1 MQKGAI
7 IMRLGILFILF
18 IILFASCHP
27 VAEAK
32 EQRSDLGVMK
42 AMQEELNRSW
52 EKLRLEGYES
62 PYFISYQI
70 KDNAFYSIEGKYGAV
85 VSSDSDRVRRLFVDV
100 RVGNYEFD
108 NSIRGQSGGKVPF
121 YNASYIPVDNDVDAI
136 RTVLWQA
143 TDYAYK
149 EALTQYFNKKANYVQ
164 KVKDEELAS
173 FSRENTSVYYG
184 PELNLLFNPKE
195 WESRIREI
203 SAVYK
208 DYRELI
214 DADVDVTAQ
223 RETNYF
229 INTEGT
235 RYIRDEILYSI
246 DAEVTARAEDG
257 KIIKNYRN
265 LYYVLPEDLPS
276 VEKIKSIIR
285 EMVEETIRLRKA
297 GVLAPVSVPA
307 ILEQEAAGIVFHE
320 AVGHRLEGERQIDD
334 REGQTFKEK
343 VGEKIVPTFLSIV
356 DDPTIKDVNGAHLVG
371 YYPFDDQGVPGQKA
385 LLIKDGVLRNFLL
398 SRTPI
403 EGFNKSN
410 GHGRAS
416 YGRAPMARMS
426 SLIVQSNNEY
436 TREKLKMLLME
447 EVKRQHKP
455 FGLIIKRM
463 EGGETN
469 TSSYDF
475 QAFKA
480 TPLVVYKVDPNTG
493 NETLVR
499 GIEVVGTPIVSIN
512 KIIATGNDYAVF
524 NGFCGAESG
533 YVPVSTVAP
542 SILIS
547 EIELQ
552 RVSEKKE
559 KLPLLPPPFFD
570 GSK

>member
-1 MQKGAI
+1 
-7 IMRLGILFILF
+7 MRLRILSILL
-18 IILFASCHP
+18 IILCASSHSNG
-27 VAEAK
+27 EAK
-32 EQRSDLGVMK
+32 QQRSDLQVIK

-52 EKLRLEGYES
+52 QKLRLEGYES
-62 PYFISYQI
+62 PYVISYQI

-164 KVKDEELAS
+164 QVKREELAS
-173 FSRENTSVYYG
+173 FSRENTSAYYG

-203 SAVYK
+203 SAIYK

-214 DADVDVTAQ
+214 DADVDITAQ
-223 RETNYF
+223 KETTYF
-229 INTEGT
+229 INSEGT

-265 LYYVLPEDLPS
+265 LYYVLQEDLPS
-276 VEKIKSIIR
+276 VEKIKSIVR

-297 GVLAPVSVPA
+297 EVLTPVSVPA

-343 VGEKIVPTFLSIV
+343 VGEKIVPAFLSIV
-356 DDPTIKDVNGAHLVG
+356 DDPTIKDFNGAHLVG

-385 LLIKDGVLRNFLL
+385 LLVQNGVLRNFLL

-436 TREKLKMLLME
+436 TREKLKELLME

-480 TPLVVYKVDPNTG
+480 TPLVVYKVDPTTG

>member
-1 MQKGAI
+1 M
-7 IMRLGILFILF
+7 LFHSIGE
-18 IILFASCHP
+18 S
-27 VAEAK
+27 K

-52 EKLRLEGYES
+52 EKLRLDGYES

-70 KDNAFYSIEGKYGAV
+70 KDNTYYSIEGKYGAV
-85 VSSDSDRVRRLFVDV
+85 VSSDKNRMRRLFVDV

-121 YNASYIPVDNDVDAI
+121 YNASYIPVDNDLDAI
-136 RTVLWQA
+136 RAVLWQA

-149 EALTQYFNKKANYVQ
+149 EALSQYFNKKANYVQ
-164 KVKDEELAS
+164 KVKDENFAS
-173 FSRENTSVYYG
+173 FSRENSNVYYD
-184 PELNLLFNPKE
+184 PEVNLFFDPKE
-195 WESRIREI
+195 WESKIREI
-203 SAVYK
+203 SAIYK
-208 DYRELI
+208 DYKELI
-214 DADVDVTAQ
+214 DADLDITAQ
-223 RETNYF
+223 KETTYF
-229 INTEGT
+229 INSEGT
-235 RYIRDEILYSI
+235 RYIRDEILYSM
-246 DAEVTARAEDG
+246 DAEVTTRAEDG

-276 VEKIKSIIR
+276 VEKIKSTIR
-285 EMVEETIRLRKA
+285 EMVEETIKLRVA
-297 GVLAPVSVPA
+297 EVLTPVSVPA
-307 ILEQEAAGIVFHE
+307 ILEPEAAGIVFHE

-343 VGEKIVPTFLSIV
+343 VGEKIVPAFLSIF
-356 DDPTIKDVNGAHLVG
+356 DDPTLKGFNGTHLVG
-371 YYPFDDQGVPGQKA
+371 YYPYDDQGVSGQKV
-385 LLIKDGVLRNFLL
+385 LLVQNGILKNFLL

-426 SLIVQSNNEY
+426 SLIIKSDDEY
-436 TREKLKMLLME
+436 TKEKLKELLIE
-447 EVKRQHKP
+447 EVKRQNKP
-455 FGLIIKRM
+455 FGLIIERM

-480 TPLVVYKVDPNTG
+480 TPLVVYKVDPKTG

-499 GIEVVGTPIVSIN
+499 GVEVVGTPIVSIN
-512 KIIATGNDYAVF
+512 KIMATGNDYAVF

-552 RVSEKKE
+552 RISEKKE

>member
-1 MQKGAI
+1 
-7 IMRLGILFILF
+7 MRHRVSSGLLILFFLF
-18 IILFASCHP
+18 FSPIGKSEEKRGDIA
-27 VAEAK
+27 
-32 EQRSDLGVMK
+32 VMK

-52 EKLRLEGYES
+52 GKLKLDGYES

-70 KDNAFYSIEGKYGAV
+70 KDNTYYSVEGKYGAV
-85 VSSDSDRVRRLFVDV
+85 VSSDKNRMRRLFVDV

-149 EALTQYFNKKANYVQ
+149 EALTQYLNKRADHVLD
-164 KVKDEELAS
+164 VRDENLAS
-173 FSRENTSVYYG
+173 FSSENSNAYYD
-184 PELNLLFNPKE
+184 PEVNLFFDPKG
-195 WESRIREI
+195 WENKIRDI
-203 SAVYK
+203 SAIYK
-208 DYRELI
+208 DYKELI
-214 DADVDVTAQ
+214 DADLGITAQ
-223 RETNYF
+223 KETTYF

-246 DAEVTARAEDG
+246 DAEVMTRAEDG
-257 KIIKNYRN
+257 KVIKNYRN

-276 VEKIKSIIR
+276 VEMIR
-285 EMVEETIRLRKA
+285 STVKEMVEETIKLRGA
-297 GVLAPVSVPA
+297 EVLTPVSVPA
-307 ILEQEAAGIVFHE
+307 ILEPEAAGVVFHE

-343 VGEKIVPTFLSIV
+343 VGEKIIPAFLSIM
-356 DDPTIKDVNGAHLVG
+356 DDPTIKGFNGTHLVG
-371 YYPFDDQGVPGQKA
+371 YYPFDDQGVPGQRV
-385 LLIKDGVLRNFLL
+385 LLVQNGILKSFLL

-403 EGFNKSN
+403 EGFDKSN

-426 SLIVQSNNEY
+426 SLIIKSTKEY
-436 TREKLKMLLME
+436 TREKLKELLIN
-447 EVKRQHKP
+447 EVKRQNKP
-455 FGLIIKRM
+455 FGLIIERM
-463 EGGETN
+463 QGGETN

-480 TPLVVYKVDPNTG
+480 TPLVVYKVDPKTG
-493 NETLVR
+493 KETLVR
-499 GIEVVGTPIVSIN
+499 GVEVVGTPIVSIN

-533 YVPVSTVAP
+533 YIPVSTVAP

-570 GSK
+570 GTR

>member
-1 MQKGAI
+1 
-7 IMRLGILFILF
+7 MRLRILSIFF
-18 IILFASCHP
+18 IILYLSFHSIG
-27 VAEAK
+27 ELK

-52 EKLRLEGYES
+52 EKLRLDGYES

-70 KDNAFYSIEGKYGAV
+70 KDNTYYSIEGKYGAV
-85 VSSDSDRVRRLFVDV
+85 VSSDKNRMRRLFVDV

-136 RTVLWQA
+136 RAVLWQA

-149 EALTQYFNKKANYVQ
+149 EALSQYFNKKANYVQ
-164 KVKDEELAS
+164 KVKDENFAS
-173 FSRENTSVYYG
+173 FSRENSNVYYD
-184 PELNLLFNPKE
+184 PEVNLFFDPKE
-195 WESRIREI
+195 WESKIREI
-203 SAVYK
+203 SAIYK
-208 DYRELI
+208 DYKELI
-214 DADVDVTAQ
+214 DADLDITAQ
-223 RETNYF
+223 KETTYF

-235 RYIRDEILYSI
+235 RYIRDEILYSV
-246 DAEVTARAEDG
+246 DAEVTTRAEDG

-276 VEKIKSIIR
+276 VEMIKSAIR
-285 EMVEETIRLRKA
+285 EMVEETIKLREA
-297 GVLAPVSVPA
+297 EVLTPISVPA
-307 ILEQEAAGIVFHE
+307 ILEPEAAGIVFHE

-343 VGEKIVPTFLSIV
+343 VGEKIVPAFLSIF
-356 DDPTIKDVNGAHLVG
+356 DDPTMKGLGGTHLVG
-371 YYPFDDQGVPGQKA
+371 YYPFDDQGVPGQKV
-385 LLIKDGVLRNFLL
+385 LLVQHGVLKNFLL

-426 SLIVQSNNEY
+426 SLIIKSDKEY
-436 TREKLKMLLME
+436 TKEKLKELLIE
-447 EVKRQHKP
+447 EVKRQNNP
-455 FGLIIKRM
+455 FGLIIERM

-480 TPLVVYKVDPNTG
+480 TPLVVYKVDPKTG

-552 RVSEKKE
+552 RISEKKE
-559 KLPLLPPPFFD
+559 KLPILPPPFFD
-570 GSK
+570 GSE

>member
-1 MQKGAI
+1 
-7 IMRLGILFILF
+7 MRLRILSILL
-18 IILFASCHP
+18 IILCASSHSNG
-27 VAEAK
+27 EAK
-32 EQRSDLGVMK
+32 EQRSDLDVIK

-52 EKLRLEGYES
+52 QKLRLEGYES

-149 EALTQYFNKKANYVQ
+149 EALTQYFNKKANYIQ
-164 KVKDEELAS
+164 KVKEEELAS

-203 SAVYK
+203 SAIYK

-214 DADVDVTAQ
+214 DADVDITAQ
-223 RETNYF
+223 KETTYF
-229 INTEGT
+229 INSEGT

-297 GVLAPVSVPA
+297 EVLTPVSVPA

-343 VGEKIVPTFLSIV
+343 VGEKIVPAFLSIV
-356 DDPTIKDVNGAHLVG
+356 DDPTIKDFNGAHLVG

-385 LLIKDGVLRNFLL
+385 LLVQNGVLRNFLL

-426 SLIVQSNNEY
+426 SLIVQSSNEY
-436 TREKLKMLLME
+436 TREKLKELLME

-512 KIIATGNDYAVF
+512 KIIATGDDYAVF

-533 YVPVSTVAP
+533 YIPVSTVAP

-570 GSK
+570 RSN

>member
-1 MQKGAI
+1 
-7 IMRLGILFILF
+7 MRLRILPILF
-18 IILFASCHP
+18 IILCASSHSNG
-27 VAEAK
+27 EAK
-32 EQRSDLGVMK
+32 EQRSDLDVIK

-85 VSSDSDRVRRLFVDV
+85 VSSDSDRMRRLFVDV

-203 SAVYK
+203 SAIYK

-214 DADVDVTAQ
+214 DADVDITAQ
-223 RETNYF
+223 KETTYF
-229 INTEGT
+229 INSEGT

-297 GVLAPVSVPA
+297 AVLTPVSVPA

-343 VGEKIVPTFLSIV
+343 VGEKIVPAFLSIV
-356 DDPTIKDVNGAHLVG
+356 DDPTIKDLSGAHLVG

-385 LLIKDGVLRNFLL
+385 LLVQNGVLRNFLL

-436 TREKLKMLLME
+436 TREKLKELLME

-480 TPLVVYKVDPNTG
+480 TPLVVYKVDPKTG

>member
-1 MQKGAI
+1 
-7 IMRLGILFILF
+7 MRLRILPILF
-18 IILFASCHP
+18 IILCASSYSIG
-27 VAEAK
+27 ESK
-32 EQRSDLGVMK
+32 GQRSDLDVIK

-164 KVKDEELAS
+164 KVKEEELAS
-173 FSRENTSVYYG
+173 LSRENTSVYYG

-203 SAVYK
+203 SAIYK
-208 DYRELI
+208 DSRELI
-214 DADVDVTAQ
+214 DADVDITAQ
-223 RETNYF
+223 KETTYF
-229 INTEGT
+229 INSEGT

-285 EMVEETIRLRKA
+285 EMVEETVRLRRA
-297 GVLAPVSVPA
+297 EVLTPVSVPA

-334 REGQTFKEK
+334 REGQTFKEN
-343 VGEKIVPTFLSIV
+343 VGERIVPAFLSIV
-356 DDPTIKDVNGAHLVG
+356 DDPTIKDLSGAHLVG

-385 LLIKDGVLRNFLL
+385 LLVQNGVLRNFLL

-426 SLIVQSNNEY
+426 SLIVQSSNEY
-436 TREKLKMLLME
+436 TREKLKELLME